1 MNYYFIINLRKHER
15 ALLAHRVNWS
25 MLPSKEKLNVHSHRA
40 TAVLITWSQKVL
52 RLQELPKLNP
62 N

>member
-15 ALLAHRVNWS
+15 ALLAQ
-25 MLPSKEKLNVHSHRA
+25 SKLVYAAIKGETEHVHSHRA